1 MSRSTKKGPYV
12 EASLYKKVEALNEKR
27 IKRKL
32 KILMKTFFL
41 NLKNNKKMRLTV
53 IVIAVAIV
61 FFVCAGI
68 VVTQGADINRLKK
81 QQAAYSQQLEQ
92 QQADNDE
99 LQGIVESDNKDAYI
113 EKKAREKGYVKSD
126 EEVFYDVSGK

>member
-1 MSRSTKKGPYV
+1 
-12 EASLYKKVEALNEKR
+12 
-27 IKRKL
+27 
-32 KILMKTFFL
+32 MKTFFL

-53 IVIAVAIV
+53 IVIAVAVV